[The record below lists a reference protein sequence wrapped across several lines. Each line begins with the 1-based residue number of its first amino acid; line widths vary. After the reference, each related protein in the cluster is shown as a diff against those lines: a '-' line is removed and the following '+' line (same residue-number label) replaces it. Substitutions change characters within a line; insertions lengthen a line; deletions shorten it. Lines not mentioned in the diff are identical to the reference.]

1 MHRELDESIA
11 ALRCSNRI
19 TACVERENE
28 MTRPINHAFIDQSF
42 FFFCGCDY
50 RMSQDRLPLTCTW
63 DTVFRKKLES

>member
-1 MHRELDESIA
+1 MRRKPTRTMHRELDESIA

-42 FFFCGCDY
+42 FFSAVVTIECP
-50 RMSQDRLPLTCTW
+50 RIASR
-63 DTVFRKKLES
+63 